1 MSTSTWPIAGS
12 KGASRRATATVLA
25 GLSVLVSRP
34 SLNLLAE
41 LDELLD
47 IVTTGFLLYQLV
59 GSEPLVGLYV
69 AWVFIGYVVCPY
81 TPELCLGQFGEIV
94 NAWGFRVITALVT
107 VYVGVVFSRNMD
119 MVPTAGAFALMPGG

>member
-69 AWVFIGYVVCPY
+69 AWVFIGCVVCPY
-81 TPELCLGQFGEIV
+81 TPELYLGQFGEIV